1 MSSLQVPNTCLQA
14 TFLGQG
20 FENPWLQEV
29 LALIGSQALRLSQ
42 SEPALPGGGDFHIP
56 GQEELPKDRNY
67 KQPCPQCSKINWGI
81 SDEGKYY
88 CKFCQMIIEKTK
100 EVDADDIF
108 IQNAK
113 MQSICRGLR
122 KKKRALKGG
131 WEWYICEGFQFILLK
146 QAEAL
151 EDLGIGPDIKDNM
164 CNLWR
169 LYLQETQ
176 QAYCET
182 PADRK
187 LRVHYATSEADA
199 DMDQLSQS
207 SLGVP
212 SSGVSSSGVPSSG
225 VPSEASGDQSDTS
238 GHGGASGTSDAES
251 AVSMQS
257 LGSVDGS
264 TYKKKKGRI
273 MSMPMTL
280 AFCYLAIL
288 WVRASITLS
297 DLLRLVFYRHIPYY
311 NPQQYFPENTQLY
324 GPDIHLFGVENFPL
338 YDRILDMTRDL
349 GCFLRLPLFPP
360 ITETTYCHPYVLCMK
375 YLMEVNL
382 PDVPMFDFE
391 KWYMTIRPCLDEAC
405 RRLEDEKAKFI
416 WDSERVLAY
425 NSNSRVRLL
434 KRTRMEKNLQSRFS
448 KLASAA
454 PDAGNRRPSSF
465 FFNWEE
471 LNTDKICFH
480 GHSLEGIAQKDQ
492 KEFCSF
498 RKKYWL
504 STVKK
509 CKSEMCQHW
518 KLYGESQLPSSYHFI
533 ISLFSTILGVEH
545 TTIHYNVCMLEH
557 KLVSQKLR
565 KKAKQHG
572 RSNV

>member
-1 MSSLQVPNTCLQA
+1 
-14 TFLGQG
+14 
-20 FENPWLQEV
+20 
-29 LALIGSQALRLSQ
+29 
-42 SEPALPGGGDFHIP
+42 
-56 GQEELPKDRNY
+56 
-67 KQPCPQCSKINWGI
+67 
-81 SDEGKYY
+81 
-88 CKFCQMIIEKTK
+88 
-100 EVDADDIF
+100 
-108 IQNAK
+108 

-382 PDVPMFDFE
+382 PDELHYWTCSVAKQARLDEVAVLTFKPADKNLVRYDIQAVAIIVVALKLVFALNDDFEWQLAKRAQRANRTETDVPMFDFE